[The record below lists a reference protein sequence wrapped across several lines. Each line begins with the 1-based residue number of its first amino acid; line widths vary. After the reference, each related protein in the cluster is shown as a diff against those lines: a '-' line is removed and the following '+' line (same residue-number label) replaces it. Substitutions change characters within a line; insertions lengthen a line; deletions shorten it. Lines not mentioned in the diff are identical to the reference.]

1 VWELSG
7 KDSQWKQTAEWR
19 AHGILV
25 FFLFFFALL
34 SLIADAVIHKLA
46 WAPPEY
52 GDILASCS
60 YDRTVIIWGK
70 SGVRGNQGGFAKWSN
85 RAKLVD
91 SRQSVNDIAFAPKH
105 MGLMIATCSADG
117 SVRLYEAIDVMN
129 LMHWPLVDEFEVA
142 RDGSGA
148 SCIAWCPNQFILPS
162 LVVGGEKK
170 VICIRVC
177 CVL

>member
-1 VWELSG
+1 
-7 KDSQWKQTAEWR
+7 
-19 AHGILV
+19 
-25 FFLFFFALL
+25 
-34 SLIADAVIHKLA
+34 
-46 WAPPEY
+46 
-52 GDILASCS
+52 
-60 YDRTVIIWGK
+60 VIIWGK
-70 SGVRGNQGGFAKWSN
+70 SGTRSGPQHLAKWTN

-105 MGLMIATCSADG
+105 MGLMIATCSNDG
-117 SVRLYEAIDVMN
+117 SVRIYEAIDVMN

-170 VICIRVC
+170 VRGFVFLLQSSSSSSISAGSS
-177 CVL
+177 LEAG